1 MEQEIQTI
9 RMADAE
15 YPPLLREIPHPPT
28 PLYYRG
34 TLNVSNAVSA
44 TVAIVGTRRATRY
57 GLETA
62 RALARDLSF
71 AGVLVVSG
79 LALGIDAQAHRG
91 ALEGKTP
98 TWAVLGSGLNQI
110 YPAHNRLIAKKILE
124 EGGAIIS
131 EFPPDHP
138 PEKWTFPQRN
148 RIIAGLS
155 RATIVVEAPEKSGAL
170 ITARLALEYNRDVGA
185 VPGEVSSIHSVG
197 TNRLLKMGAA
207 MIRSAQDVL
216 EVIGI
221 EIQNTSDLDMLS
233 KSEEDLLRLL
243 ETPLDA
249 NTLAQKSGFE
259 VGELNQKLTML
270 ELSGK
275 IKRVGGTFHKI

>member
-1 MEQEIQTI
+1 MDQKIQIITVHDK
-9 RMADAE
+9 A
-15 YPPLLREIPHPPT
+15 YPPLLHEIPHPPT

-34 TLNVSNAVSA
+34 ALNALNDIPA
-44 TVAIVGTRRATRY
+44 VAIVGTRRATRY
-57 GLETA
+57 GLETG
-62 RALARDLSF
+62 RALARDLSL

-124 EGGAIIS
+124 EGGAVIS
-131 EFPPDHP
+131 EFPSDHP

-148 RIIAGLS
+148 RIIAGLCK
-155 RATIVVEAPEKSGAL
+155 ATIVVEAPEKSGAL

-185 VPGEVSSIHSVG
+185 VPGEISSIHSVG

-207 MIRSAQDVL
+207 MIRSAEDVL
-216 EVIGI
+216 ELIGM
-221 EIQNTSDLDMLS
+221 EISNASGPDALD
-233 KSEEDLLRLL
+233 KNEEDLLRIL
-243 ETPLDA
+243 EKPMDA
-249 NTLAQKSGFE
+249 NMLAQKSGFE
-259 VGELNQKLTML
+259 IRELNQKLTML

-275 IKRVGGTFHKI
+275 IKKVGGTFHKV